1 MSGRK
6 KRERSGRES
15 EDRGVCERDTGVREK
30 ERDRG
35 GRERKIKRDS
45 R

>member
-1 MSGRK
+1 MDK
-6 KRERSGRES
+6 ERERVRIQE
-15 EDRGVCERDTGVREK
+15 CERETGVRQK

-45 R
+45 GWERER